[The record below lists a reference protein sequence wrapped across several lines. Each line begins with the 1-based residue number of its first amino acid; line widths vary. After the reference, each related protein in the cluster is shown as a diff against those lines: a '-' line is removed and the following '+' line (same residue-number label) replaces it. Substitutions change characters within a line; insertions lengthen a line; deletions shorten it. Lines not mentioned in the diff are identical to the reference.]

1 MANSSGNGGNGGPVD
16 PPGGPP
22 PGAPESAST
31 IEIANT
37 ALREHPLADSVAV
50 ATIAD
55 GFAVQVIYRRKDLQ
69 R

>member
-1 MANSSGNGGNGGPVD
+1 MAENNNAGDGGPVD
-16 PPGGPP
+16 PPGPP
-22 PGAPESAST
+22 PPAAPESAST

-55 GFAVQVIYRRKDLQ
+55 GFAVQVIYRRKDL